1 MEWEYPSTSTPTGRT
16 PSKRV
21 RTPSKRV
28 NAERAET
35 RELKLAHASNR
46 TDFLLMSS
54 VTIKGRPV
62 PIAYDGGNT
71 EQLQKALDTTMFKDW
86 KASVNA
92 NKSLNV
98 KKIEVQGIDMFGPTK
113 VGFLKFKADVEVDG
127 RFVPGIVFMRGGAV
141 AILVILSCAGKE
153 YAVLTKQPRVPVG
166 DDAYPEIPAGML
178 DGDGAFGGVAA
189 KEMKEET
196 GIEIL
201 EKDLVDMTDLAYG
214 PRFKGMIPSAGGCD
228 EFLRLFVYKREVA
241 KNELDALIGK
251 TGLGV
256 REEGEVITL
265 DVKPLSEL
273 WKCTSDGKTLASLCL
288 YDKLVSEGKIEGAS
302 TPSKSPAVSIW
313 MAGCVAVAAAVAGAF
328 VASMKPTAN

>member
-1 MEWEYPSTSTPTGRT
+1 MASVTMKGTSVPIEYNGG
-16 PSKRV
+16 
-21 RTPSKRV
+21 
-28 NAERAET
+28 NAE
-35 RELKLAHASNR
+35 
-46 TDFLLMSS
+46 
-54 VTIKGRPV
+54 
-62 PIAYDGGNT
+62 
-71 EQLQKALDTTMFKDW
+71 QLEKALGTTMFNDW
-86 KASVNA
+86 KAAVES

-98 KKIEVQGIDMFGPTK
+98 KKIEVQGIDMFGPKK

-141 AILVILSCAGKE
+141 GILVILSCGGKE
-153 YAVLTKQPRVPVG
+153 YALLTKQPRVPVG

-178 DGDGAFGGVAA
+178 DGDGCFGGVAA

-201 EKDLVDMTDLAYG
+201 EKDLIDMTELAYG
-214 PRFKGMIPSAGGCD
+214 KRFKGMIPSAGGCD
-228 EFLRLFVYKREVA
+228 EFIRLFVFRKEIDKA
-241 KNELDALIGK
+241 EMDALIGK

-288 YDKLVSEGKIEGAS
+288 YDKLVQEGKIPGAS
-302 TPSKSPAVSIW
+302 AALSSGISFAT
-313 MAGCVAVAAAVAGAF
+313 AGCVALGAAALGVLL
-328 VASMKPTAN
+328 ASKLKKQ